1 MPPKSNKPTL
11 SNKPILC
18 GRCKRLFYPCAVAT
32 CPHPA
37 VNQHFGKHI
46 CMYCCMK
53 CEHHKKITN
62 PGGVT
67 CVYGGDL

>member
-1 MPPKSNKPTL
+1 MPPTKTKIYTE
-11 SNKPILC
+11 NKPILC
-18 GRCKRLFYPCAVAT
+18 ARCKRLFYPCAVAH

-37 VNQHFGKHI
+37 VNEHFGERI

-53 CEHHKKITN
+53 CKHHKKITN

-67 CVYGGDL
+67 CGYGGDL